1 MTTLHTIHR
10 LRTACAVLAGRA
22 APGLAKR
29 LVMGVATVAAIGAA
43 LSPAAACA
51 FDFNGDKRLLAVFR
65 DGSTQPLGTVSVA
78 PAPQAP
84 EVTFKVKLDS
94 AVLQDFF
101 LSMREFKCL
110 PAAAEVTCVVP
121 YPYPQPGKVTPTDLR
136 WLEHNLLFLFK
147 QPADFGAKLWNG
159 VIFKFTETPTALV
172 GRPQAVDLN
181 AISAPPERPQGRAPE
196 PPYTDMDRTD
206 IPAGARWVAELR
218 IE

>member
-1 MTTLHTIHR
+1 MTLRTTHR
-10 LRTACAVLAGRA
+10 LRAACAVL
-22 APGLAKR
+22 
-29 LVMGVATVAAIGAA
+29 GVCAA
-43 LSPAAACA
+43 LAPAAACA

-65 DGSTQPLGTVSVA
+65 DGSTQPLGTVSFA

-84 EVTFKVKLDS
+84 EVTFKVKLDT

-121 YPYPQPGKVTPTDLR
+121 YPYPQPGRVTPTDLS
-136 WLEHNLLFLFK
+136 WLEHSLLFFFK

-159 VIFKFTETPTALV
+159 VMFTFALTPGALV
-172 GRPQAVDLN
+172 GTPQAVDLN
-181 AISAPPERPQGRAPE
+181 LISAPPDEPDHPPFGPMERTSYSP
-196 PPYTDMDRTD
+196 
-206 IPAGARWVAELR
+206 GARWLSGLR